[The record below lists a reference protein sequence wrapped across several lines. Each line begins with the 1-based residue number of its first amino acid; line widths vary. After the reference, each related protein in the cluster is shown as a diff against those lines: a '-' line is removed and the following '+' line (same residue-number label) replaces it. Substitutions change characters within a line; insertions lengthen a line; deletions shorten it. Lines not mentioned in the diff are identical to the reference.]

1 MYEEIKKLKEYCD
14 KIGVNAKLEYFPQ
27 YCNCNWNFGYVLL
40 FKNGSDCFQRASFYD
55 NENNIVVYR
64 FQRDIF
70 YDNEN
75 NIVVFRNT
83 GSRIDYKAT
92 VLKNAKAFVKR
103 NKDKLNKGEQA
114 KR

>member
-1 MYEEIKKLKEYCD
+1 MKVEYKEIKALKDYCD
-14 KIGVNAKLEYFPQ
+14 KIGVIATLEYSPQ
-27 YCNCNWNFGYVLL
+27 YFGYMIM

-75 NIVVFRNT
+75 NIVEFGNT
-83 GSRIDYKAT
+83 GSRIDFKAT
-92 VLKNAKAFVKR
+92 TLKNAKAFVKR
-103 NKDKLNKGEQA
+103 NKDKLNKEE
-114 KR
+114 RNERN